1 MSKYL
6 RLKRFLIGQSL
17 PTSAHAEE
25 RLSNAAGLAVLSSDA
40 LSSVAYATEEILL
53 VLIAAG
59 SGALI
64 WSLPIGLTIVG
75 LLVVVILSYRQTIR
89 AYPNGGGSYIVA
101 RENLGL
107 YPGLVAGA
115 SLMIDYILTVTV
127 SISAGTAAITSAL
140 PALQN
145 FTVELCLLFLALIML
160 ANLRGVKESGQL
172 FMIPTFVFIGCIF
185 FLIGLGLYQ
194 LSTGHA
200 NIPNYPADPLEKV
213 PLTLFFVLR
222 AFSAGCSALT
232 GVEAISD
239 GVLAFKPPEWKN
251 ASKTLLYLGIILGF
265 MFIGVTYLAHAFHIM
280 PEEGQTVVSLLGRQ
294 ILGLG
299 PLYYFIQIATLLV
312 LLLAANTSYA
322 DFPRLCYFL
331 ARDGFLPR
339 QLAFLGERLVYS
351 NGIII
356 LSLSAAAL
364 LIVFQGNT
372 NAVIPLYA
380 VGVFTS
386 FTLSQAGMVRR
397 WLTNRTEGWQASAFL
412 NGLGASVTAIV
423 LVVIVATKFKAGAWV
438 VVVAIPIFV
447 YGFMRIFRHYRL
459 VASRLSLQ
467 DVAPR
472 SYMPHVPPEIPT
484 HPAVVIVG
492 QLNQGTLEALD
503 YARNIADEIV
513 AIHVDLG
520 TTDRV
525 KLQTRWQSFACGIPI
540 MIVDSPFREIVTPIA
555 NFVREF
561 EAKHPGVMTTV
572 IIPTFV
578 TRNWWEGLLHN
589 QTAFFLERALLAKKS
604 RVVTRVRYY
613 L

>member
-127 SISAGTAAITSAL
+127 SISAGTAAITSAR
-140 PALQN
+140 PELQS
-145 FTVELCLLFLALIML
+145 FRVELCLIFLALIML

-185 FLIGLGLYQ
+185 LLIGLGLFQ
-194 LSTGHA
+194 LGTGHA
-200 NIPNYPADPLEKV
+200 TIPNYPADPVEKV
-213 PLTLFFVLR
+213 PLTLFFILR

-251 ASKTLLYLGIILGF
+251 ASKTLLYLGGILGA

-299 PLYYFIQIATLLV
+299 PLYYFIQIATLLI

-351 NGIII
+351 NGIIM
-356 LSLSAAAL
+356 LSLSAAVL
-364 LIVFQGNT
+364 LVVFQGNT

-397 WLTNRTEGWQASAFL
+397 WLKNRTEGWQASAFL
-412 NGLGASVTAIV
+412 NGLGATVTAVV
-423 LVVIVATKFKAGAWV
+423 LVVIVATKFVAGAWL

-447 YGFMRIFRHYRL
+447 YGFMRIFRHYKL
-459 VASRLSLQ
+459 VANRLSLQ
-467 DVAPR
+467 DIAPR
-472 SYMPHVPPEIPT
+472 SYMPHTSPEVPT

-520 TTDRV
+520 TTDRA
-525 KLQTRWQSFACGIPI
+525 KLQMRWQAFACGIPI
-540 MIVDSPFREIVTPIA
+540 VIVDSPFREIVTPIA

-561 EAKHPGVMTTV
+561 EAKRPGVMTTV
-572 IIPTFV
+572 VIPTFV

>member
-127 SISAGTAAITSAL
+127 SISAGTAAITSAI
-140 PALQN
+140 PPLQN

-185 FLIGLGLYQ
+185 LLIGLGLYQ

-200 NIPNYPADPLEKV
+200 VIPNYPADRPDKV

-251 ASKTLLYLGIILGF
+251 ASKTLLYLGIILGS

-299 PLYYFIQIATLLV
+299 PLYYFIQIATLLI

-351 NGIII
+351 NGIIM

-397 WLTNRTEGWQASAFL
+397 WLRNRTEGWQASAFL

-423 LVVIVATKFKAGAWV
+423 LVVIVATKFVAGAWV

-459 VASRLSLQ
+459 VANRLSLQ
-467 DVAPR
+467 DIAPR
-472 SYMPHVPPEIPT
+472 SYMPHVAPEVPT

-492 QLNQGTLEALD
+492 QLNQGTLEAID
-503 YARNIADEIV
+503 YARNIADEII

-520 TTDRV
+520 TTDRD
-525 KLQTRWQSFACGIPI
+525 KLQARWQAFACGIPI
-540 MIVDSPFREIVTPIA
+540 VIVDSPFREIVTPIA

-561 EAKHPGVMTTV
+561 ELERPGVMTTV

>member
-59 SGALI
+59 SSALI

-89 AYPNGGGSYIVA
+89 AYPQGGGSYIVA

-107 YPGLVAGA
+107 FPGLIAGA

-127 SISAGTAAITSAL
+127 SISAGTAAITSAI
-140 PALQN
+140 PQLQN
-145 FTVELCLLFLALIML
+145 FTVELCLIFLALIML

-172 FMIPTFVFIGCIF
+172 FMVPTFVFIACIF
-185 FLIGLGLYQ
+185 VLVGLGLFQ
-194 LSTGHA
+194 LWTGHA
-200 NIPNYPADPLEKV
+200 VIPDYPPDPPIKV
-213 PLTLFFVLR
+213 TLTIFFILR

-239 GVLAFKPPEWKN
+239 GVLAFNPPEWKN
-251 ASKTLLYLGIILGF
+251 ASKTLLYLGLILGS
-265 MFIGVTYLAHAFHIM
+265 MFIGVTYLAHAYHIM

-294 ILGLG
+294 ILGIG
-299 PLYYFIQIATLLV
+299 PLYYFIQVATLLI

-351 NGIII
+351 NGIIM

-397 WLTNRTEGWQASAFL
+397 WFSRRTEGWQAGAIL
-412 NGLGASVTAIV
+412 NGLGATVTAIV
-423 LVVIVATKFKAGAWV
+423 LGVIIATKFVAGAWL

-447 YGFMRIFRHYRL
+447 YGFMRIYRHYRL

-467 DVAPR
+467 DIAPR
-472 SYMPHVPPEIPT
+472 SYMPHVSPEIPT
-484 HPAVVIVG
+484 HPAIVIVG

-520 TTDRV
+520 TTDRE
-525 KLQTRWQSFACGIPI
+525 KLQVRWQTFANGIPI
-540 MIVDSPFREIVTPIA
+540 VIVDSPFREIVTPIA

-561 EAKHPGVMTTV
+561 ESKHPGVMTTV
-572 IIPTFV
+572 VIPTFV

>member
-1 MSKYL
+1 M
-6 RLKRFLIGQSL
+6 
-17 PTSAHAEE
+17 
-25 RLSNAAGLAVLSSDA
+25 
-40 LSSVAYATEEILL
+40 
-53 VLIAAG
+53 
-59 SGALI
+59 
-64 WSLPIGLTIVG
+64 
-75 LLVVVILSYRQTIR
+75 
-89 AYPNGGGSYIVA
+89 
-101 RENLGL
+101 
-107 YPGLVAGA
+107 
-115 SLMIDYILTVTV
+115 
-127 SISAGTAAITSAL
+127 
-140 PALQN
+140 
-145 FTVELCLLFLALIML
+145 FT
-160 ANLRGVKESGQL
+160 
-172 FMIPTFVFIGCIF
+172 
-185 FLIGLGLYQ
+185 
-194 LSTGHA
+194 
-200 NIPNYPADPLEKV
+200 
-213 PLTLFFVLR
+213 
-222 AFSAGCSALT
+222 
-232 GVEAISD
+232 
-239 GVLAFKPPEWKN
+239 
-251 ASKTLLYLGIILGF
+251 
-265 MFIGVTYLAHAFHIM
+265 GVTYLAHAFHIM

-299 PLYYFIQIATLLV
+299 PRYYFIQIATLLI

-351 NGIII
+351 NGIIM
-356 LSLSAAAL
+356 LSLSAAVL

-397 WLTNRTEGWQASAFL
+397 WLINRTDSWQASAFL
-412 NGLGASVTAIV
+412 NGLGATVTAVV
-423 LVVIVATKFKAGAWV
+423 LGVVIATKFVAGAWLV
-438 VVVAIPIFV
+438 VVEIPVFV
-447 YGFMRIFRHYRL
+447 CGFMRIYRHYRL
-459 VASRLSLQ
+459 VANRLSLQ
-467 DVAPR
+467 DIAPR
-472 SYMPHVPPEIPT
+472 SYIPHVSPEVPT

-520 TTDRV
+520 TTDRE
-525 KLQTRWQSFACGIPI
+525 KLQIRWQSFACGIPI
-540 MIVDSPFREIVTPIA
+540 VIVDSPFREIVTPIA

-561 EAKHPGVMTTV
+561 ESKHPGMMTTV
-572 IIPTFV
+572 VIPTFV

>member
-140 PALQN
+140 PALQD
-145 FTVELCLLFLALIML
+145 FTVVLCLIFLSLIML

-172 FMIPTFVFIGCIF
+172 FMIPTFVFIACIF
-185 FLIGLGLYQ
+185 LLVGLGLYQ

-200 NIPNYPADPLEKV
+200 NIPDYPADPVIKA

-251 ASKTLLYLGIILGF
+251 ASKTLLYLGLILGS

-299 PLYYFIQIATLLV
+299 PLYYFIQIATLLI

-351 NGIII
+351 NGIIM

-397 WLTNRTEGWQASAFL
+397 WLINRTEGWQASAFL
-412 NGLGASVTAIV
+412 NGLGASVTLIV
-423 LVVIVATKFKAGAWV
+423 LIVIVATKFKAGAWV

-467 DVAPR
+467 DIAPR
-472 SYMPHVPPEIPT
+472 SYMPHVSPEIST
-484 HPAVVIVG
+484 HPAIVIVG

-520 TTDRV
+520 STDRE
-525 KLQTRWQSFACGIPI
+525 KLQARWQAFASGIPI
-540 MIVDSPFREIVTPIA
+540 VIVDSPFREIVTPIV

-561 EAKHPGVMTTV
+561 ETKHPDIMTTV
-572 IIPTFV
+572 VIPTFV

>member
-140 PALQN
+140 PALQD
-145 FTVELCLLFLALIML
+145 FTVVLCLIFLSLIML

-172 FMIPTFVFIGCIF
+172 FMIPTFVFIACIF
-185 FLIGLGLYQ
+185 LLVGLGLYQ

-200 NIPNYPADPLEKV
+200 NIPDYPADPVVKA

-251 ASKTLLYLGIILGF
+251 ASKTLLYLGLILGL

-299 PLYYFIQIATLLV
+299 PLYYFIQIATLLI

-351 NGIII
+351 NGIIM

-397 WLTNRTEGWQASAFL
+397 WLINRTEGWQASAFL
-412 NGLGASVTAIV
+412 NGLGASVTLIV
-423 LVVIVATKFKAGAWV
+423 LIVIVATKFKAGAWV

-467 DVAPR
+467 DIAPR
-472 SYMPHVPPEIPT
+472 SYMPHVSPEIST
-484 HPAVVIVG
+484 HPAIVIVG

-520 TTDRV
+520 STDRE
-525 KLQTRWQSFACGIPI
+525 KLQARWQAFASGIPI
-540 MIVDSPFREIVTPIA
+540 VIVDSPFREIVTPIV

-561 EAKHPGVMTTV
+561 ETKHPDIMTTV
-572 IIPTFV
+572 VIPTFV